1 MNRKQLTIVLVLG
14 VVLGGLAWWRTRH
27 DAASYQSTGARM
39 GQKLLPDF
47 PLNDVGQVVIQEGTN
62 LLTLA
67 RSDDLWKVRDR
78 YDYPA
83 NFTQIGDLLRKLWD
97 LKVVQ
102 SDLADEAEL
111 GRLQLL
117 EPGKAGTNGGTRVE
131 FKTDAGKLVASVL
144 LGKRSMKK
152 GDPSS
157 PFGGEGYPAGRFVL
171 VASNPKQVAL
181 ISDSLSEIEA
191 KPDRWL
197 NKDFFKVEKLKTV
210 AVTHPAA
217 TNSWKLYRETENG
230 ELKLADPQGEEKL
243 DTGKSSSAG
252 SALSYPSFVDVVSP
266 QAKADETGLDQP
278 TTAKLE
284 TFEGFTYTVKIGKK
298 TGEDNYHFAVRVT
311 GDFAKERTPG
321 QDEKP
326 EDKEKLDKEF
336 KEKLTKLE
344 EKLKAERAYEKWTYL
359 VSKWTIDALLKER
372 KDLLVEKKEEKKED
386 KKDGAVTTDTEADE
400 PPTAL
405 PGADMDE
412 DEPEE
417 ETP

>member
-14 VVLGGLAWWRTRH
+14 VVLGGLGWWVVRR
-27 DAASYQSTGARM
+27 DAASYQSTGAGL

-47 PLNDVGQVVIQEGTN
+47 PLNDVGQVVLTEGTN
-62 LLTLA
+62 ELTLA
-67 RSDDLWKVRDR
+67 RVEEVWKVRER

-83 NFTQIGDLLRKLWD
+83 NFSQIGDFLRKMWD

-102 SDLADEAEL
+102 SEPVGTSQLA
-111 GRLQLL
+111 RLQLL
-117 EPGKAGTNGGTRVE
+117 EPGKAGTNGGTLVE
-131 FKTDAGKLVASVL
+131 FKNDSGKAVASVL
-144 LGKRSMKK
+144 LGKKHMKK
-152 GDPSS
+152 GDSSS
-157 PFGGEGYPAGRFVL
+157 PFGGEGYPAGRYVL
-171 VASNPKQVAL
+171 VPSNAKQVAL
-181 ISDSLSEIEA
+181 ISDALSDVEP

-210 AVTHPAA
+210 VVTHAVA
-217 TNSWKLYRETENG
+217 TNSWKLYREIENG

-266 QAKADETGLDQP
+266 QAKAEETGLDQP
-278 TTAKLE
+278 ITAKLE

-298 TGEDNYHFAVRVT
+298 TGEDNHHFAVSVA

-321 QDEKP
+321 QDEKA

-344 EKLKAERAYEKWTYL
+344 EKLKTDQAFAKWTYL

-372 KDLLVEKKEEKKED
+372 KDLLVEKKED
-386 KKDGAVTTDTEADE
+386 KKDGAAAADAKPDE

-405 PGADMDE
+405 PEPDADE
-412 DEPEE
+412 DGAMEEPK
-417 ETP
+417 

>member
-14 VVLGGLAWWRTRH
+14 LVLGGLAWWRTRH
-27 DAASYQSTGARM
+27 DAASYQSTGAQM

-67 RSDDLWKVRDR
+67 RSDEVWKVRDR

-102 SDLADEAEL
+102 SDQADDAEL
-111 GRLQLL
+111 ARLQLL
-117 EPGKAGTNGGTRVE
+117 EPGKGTNSATLVE
-131 FKTDAGKLVASVL
+131 FKTDAGKAVSSVL
-144 LGKRSMKK
+144 LGKKSMKK

-157 PFGGEGYPAGRFVL
+157 PFGGEGYPSGRFVL
-171 VASNPKQVAL
+171 VPGRSKQIAL
-181 ISDSLSEIEA
+181 ISDALSEIEG

-197 NKDFFKVEKLKTV
+197 NKDFFKVEKLKTMT
-210 AVTHPAA
+210 VTHPAA
-217 TNSWKLYRETENG
+217 TNSWKLYREIENG

-252 SALSYPSFVDVVSP
+252 SALSYPSFTDVVSP
-266 QAKADETGLDQP
+266 QAKPEETGLDQP
-278 TTAKLE
+278 ITAKIE
-284 TFEGFTYTVKIGKK
+284 TFEGFTYTVKTGKK
-298 TGEDNYHFAVRVT
+298 TAEDNYHFAFSVA
-311 GDFAKERTPG
+311 GEFAKERTPG
-321 QDEKP
+321 TDEKP

-344 EKLKAERAYEKWTYL
+344 EKLKADKAYEKWTYL

-372 KDLLVEKKEEKKED
+372 KDLLVEKKDEKKGEAA
-386 KKDGAVTTDTEADE
+386 AVNAQPDEPPSALRDPDADADE
-400 PPTAL
+400 PK
-405 PGADMDE
+405 
-412 DEPEE
+412 DEPK
-417 ETP
+417 